1 MADIRQEILAGRLRD
16 AKVKALEAALEFE
29 KQAKIAGLNT
39 RPISLLEERDAH
51 IETMVKSFWELF
63 WQNYGSCATACALLG
78 GFVVNGW
85 VKNLEFNFDSESK
98 AAVYDP
104 KDDRLKIYFAG
115 ARADRERI
123 KALAKP
129 YRTVS
134 TWHDFPYSSDC
145 WPEKNDANWNR
156 IVDCDLLVAIIT
168 PDRTSHGTT
177 YELGASKALQQ
188 CAPSGNRFRHAIV
201 VGEEQ
206 DIERN
211 EWFCLHDQTLPKYFC
226 KPWEAIPA
234 TIDDV
239 QHENIVMHALAKAIR
254 DVVEFYEQMKEA
266 LG

>member
-1 MADIRQEILAGRLRD
+1 M
-16 AKVKALEAALEFE
+16 KK
-29 KQAKIAGLNT
+29 
-39 RPISLLEERDAH
+39 
-51 IETMVKSFWELF
+51 
-63 WQNYGSCATACALLG
+63 
-78 GFVVNGW
+78 
-85 VKNLEFNFDSESK
+85 
-98 AAVYDP
+98 P

-134 TWHDFPYSSDC
+134 TWHDFPYSNDC

-156 IVDCDLLVAIIT
+156 IADCDLLVAIIT

-188 CAPSGNRFRHAIV
+188 CAPLGNRFRHAIV
-201 VGEEQ
+201 VGEEK

-211 EWFCLHDQTLPKYFC
+211 EWFCLHDQTLPKLFLQ
-226 KPWEAIPA
+226 PWKSIPE
-234 TIDDV
+234 TDE
-239 QHENIVMHALAKAIR
+239 QHEAGCDGRDLAKAIR